1 MDSALEND
9 MREILRALSTLRVP
23 AAPEEYDIHALVA
36 AALER
41 AGIAARHEARL
52 CPGCRIDF
60 LCGHVGIEVK
70 KNRPPRASLMKQD
83 GALCRQ
89 PGYIGTD
96 TGSARRFASAARGM
110 RRVGRV
116 RGAGKAVGGGTAMRR
131 KGKSLK
137 AAMQTR
143 EMNSSPRDRF
153 IEERY
158 GSADEPEPDNDV
170 QPSEQSGA

>member
-41 AGIAARHEARL
+41 SGIAARHEASL

-70 KNRPPRASLMKQD
+70 KNRPPRASLMKQIARYAASPD
-83 GALCRQ
+83 ISALILVA
-89 PGYIGTD
+89 PGDLRLPREVCGVPVECVAL
-96 TGSARRFASAARGM
+96 ARLWGVA
-110 RRVGRV
+110 
-116 RGAGKAVGGGTAMRR
+116 
-131 KGKSLK
+131 L
-137 AAMQTR
+137 
-143 EMNSSPRDRF
+143 P
-153 IEERY
+153 
-158 GSADEPEPDNDV
+158 
-170 QPSEQSGA
+170 

>member
-23 AAPEEYDIHALVA
+23 AAPEEYDIHTLVA

-70 KNRPPRASLMKQD
+70 KNRPPRASLMKQIARYAASPD
-83 GALCRQ
+83 ISALILVA
-89 PGYIGTD
+89 PGDLRLPREVCGVPVECVAL
-96 TGSARRFASAARGM
+96 ARLWGVA
-110 RRVGRV
+110 
-116 RGAGKAVGGGTAMRR
+116 
-131 KGKSLK
+131 L
-137 AAMQTR
+137 
-143 EMNSSPRDRF
+143 P
-153 IEERY
+153 
-158 GSADEPEPDNDV
+158 
-170 QPSEQSGA
+170 

>member
-41 AGIAARHEARL
+41 AGIAARHEVRL

-70 KNRPPRASLMKQD
+70 KNRPPRALLMKQIARYAASPD
-83 GALCRQ
+83 ISALILVA
-89 PGYIGTD
+89 PGDLRLPREVCGVPVECVAL
-96 TGSARRFASAARGM
+96 ARLWGVA
-110 RRVGRV
+110 
-116 RGAGKAVGGGTAMRR
+116 
-131 KGKSLK
+131 L
-137 AAMQTR
+137 
-143 EMNSSPRDRF
+143 P
-153 IEERY
+153 
-158 GSADEPEPDNDV
+158 
-170 QPSEQSGA
+170 

>member
-41 AGIAARHEARL
+41 AGITARHEARL

-70 KNRPPRASLMKQD
+70 KNRPPRALLMKQIARYAASPD
-83 GALCRQ
+83 ISALILVA
-89 PGYIGTD
+89 PGDLRLPREVCGVPVECVAL
-96 TGSARRFASAARGM
+96 ARLWGVA
-110 RRVGRV
+110 
-116 RGAGKAVGGGTAMRR
+116 
-131 KGKSLK
+131 L
-137 AAMQTR
+137 
-143 EMNSSPRDRF
+143 P
-153 IEERY
+153 
-158 GSADEPEPDNDV
+158 
-170 QPSEQSGA
+170 

>member
-41 AGIAARHEARL
+41 AGIAARHEVRL

-70 KNRPPRASLMKQD
+70 KNRPPRASLMKQIARYAASPD
-83 GALCRQ
+83 ISALILVA
-89 PGYIGTD
+89 PGDLRLPREVCGVPVECVAL
-96 TGSARRFASAARGM
+96 ARLWGVA
-110 RRVGRV
+110 
-116 RGAGKAVGGGTAMRR
+116 
-131 KGKSLK
+131 L
-137 AAMQTR
+137 
-143 EMNSSPRDRF
+143 P
-153 IEERY
+153 
-158 GSADEPEPDNDV
+158 
-170 QPSEQSGA
+170 

>member
-23 AAPEEYDIHALVA
+23 AAPEEYDIHALVS

-70 KNRPPRASLMKQD
+70 KNRPPHASLMKQIARYAASPD
-83 GALCRQ
+83 ISALILVA
-89 PGYIGTD
+89 PGDLRLPREVCGVPVECVAL
-96 TGSARRFASAARGM
+96 ARLWGVA
-110 RRVGRV
+110 
-116 RGAGKAVGGGTAMRR
+116 
-131 KGKSLK
+131 L
-137 AAMQTR
+137 
-143 EMNSSPRDRF
+143 P
-153 IEERY
+153 
-158 GSADEPEPDNDV
+158 
-170 QPSEQSGA
+170 

>member
-23 AAPEEYDIHALVA
+23 AAPEEYDIHALVS

-70 KNRPPRASLMKQD
+70 KNRPPRALLMKQIVRYAASPD
-83 GALCRQ
+83 ISALILVA
-89 PGYIGTD
+89 PGDLRLPREVCGV
-96 TGSARRFASAARGM
+96 SVECVALARLWGVA
-110 RRVGRV
+110 
-116 RGAGKAVGGGTAMRR
+116 
-131 KGKSLK
+131 L
-137 AAMQTR
+137 
-143 EMNSSPRDRF
+143 P
-153 IEERY
+153 
-158 GSADEPEPDNDV
+158 
-170 QPSEQSGA
+170 

>member
-41 AGIAARHEARL
+41 ARIAARHEARL

-70 KNRPPRASLMKQD
+70 KNRPPRALLMKQIARYAASPD
-83 GALCRQ
+83 ISALILVA
-89 PGYIGTD
+89 PGDLRLPREVCGVPVECVAL
-96 TGSARRFASAARGM
+96 ARLWGVA
-110 RRVGRV
+110 
-116 RGAGKAVGGGTAMRR
+116 
-131 KGKSLK
+131 L
-137 AAMQTR
+137 
-143 EMNSSPRDRF
+143 P
-153 IEERY
+153 
-158 GSADEPEPDNDV
+158 
-170 QPSEQSGA
+170 

>member
-41 AGIAARHEARL
+41 AGIAVRHEARL

-70 KNRPPRASLMKQD
+70 KNRPPRASLMKQIARYAASPD
-83 GALCRQ
+83 ISALILVA
-89 PGYIGTD
+89 PGDLRLPREVCGVPVECVAL
-96 TGSARRFASAARGM
+96 ARLWGVA
-110 RRVGRV
+110 
-116 RGAGKAVGGGTAMRR
+116 
-131 KGKSLK
+131 L
-137 AAMQTR
+137 
-143 EMNSSPRDRF
+143 P
-153 IEERY
+153 
-158 GSADEPEPDNDV
+158 
-170 QPSEQSGA
+170 

>member
-41 AGIAARHEARL
+41 AGIAARHEACL

-70 KNRPPRASLMKQD
+70 KNRPPRASLMKQIARYAASPD
-83 GALCRQ
+83 ISALILVA
-89 PGYIGTD
+89 PGDLRLPREVCGVPVECVAL
-96 TGSARRFASAARGM
+96 ARLWGVA
-110 RRVGRV
+110 
-116 RGAGKAVGGGTAMRR
+116 
-131 KGKSLK
+131 L
-137 AAMQTR
+137 
-143 EMNSSPRDRF
+143 P
-153 IEERY
+153 
-158 GSADEPEPDNDV
+158 
-170 QPSEQSGA
+170 